1 MKRGLDI
8 VLILATAPLW
18 VPLAAFTAL
27 LVLIFM
33 GRPVFFFDERSGAL
47 GKPFRLVKF
56 RSMLEG
62 IGSDA
67 ERLTRFGR
75 FLRSTSLDEL
85 PELWNVIKGE
95 MSLVGPRPLPVRYLP
110 RYTDEQ
116 RRRLD
121 VRPGVTGL
129 AQINGR
135 NQISWSDKFHY
146 DLEYVER
153 QSLLLD
159 VKILL
164 LTVGKVLLQ
173 SGVNNSANETMPEFD
188 GESHG

>member
-8 VLILATAPLW
+8 ILILATAPFW
-18 VPLAAFTAL
+18 VPLASFTAL

-56 RSMLEG
+56 RSMLDG
-62 IGSDA
+62 VGSDA

-116 RRRLD
+116 RRRLE

-173 SGVNNSANETMPEFD
+173 SGVNNSENVTMPEFD

>member
-8 VLILATAPLW
+8 ILILATAPFW
-18 VPLAAFTAL
+18 VPLASFTAL

-62 IGSDA
+62 VGSDA

-116 RRRLD
+116 RRRLE

>member
-8 VLILATAPLW
+8 ILILATAPFW
-18 VPLAAFTAL
+18 VPLASFTAL

-56 RSMLEG
+56 RSMLDG
-62 IGSDA
+62 VGSDA

-153 QSLLLD
+153 HSLLLD

-164 LTVGKVLLQ
+164 LTVGKVFLQ
-173 SGVNNSANETMPEFD
+173 SGVNNSENVTMPEFD

>member
-8 VLILATAPLW
+8 ILILATAPLW
-18 VPLAAFTAL
+18 VPLASFTAL

-56 RSMLEG
+56 RSMLDG
-62 IGSDA
+62 VGSDA

-116 RRRLD
+116 RRRLE

-173 SGVNNSANETMPEFD
+173 SGVNNSENETMPEFD

>member
-8 VLILATAPLW
+8 ILILATAPFW
-18 VPLAAFTAL
+18 VPLASFTAL

-62 IGSDA
+62 VGSDA

-116 RRRLD
+116 RRRLE

-173 SGVNNSANETMPEFD
+173 SGVNNSENVTMPEFD

>member
-1 MKRGLDI
+1 
-8 VLILATAPLW
+8 
-18 VPLAAFTAL
+18 
-27 LVLIFM
+27 
-33 GRPVFFFDERSGAL
+33 
-47 GKPFRLVKF
+47 KPFRLVKF
-56 RSMLEG
+56 RSMLDG
-62 IGSDA
+62 VGSDA

-116 RRRLD
+116 RRRLE

-173 SGVNNSANETMPEFD
+173 SGVNNSENVTMPEFD

>member
-1 MKRGLDI
+1 MLDG
-8 VLILATAPLW
+8 V
-18 VPLAAFTAL
+18 
-27 LVLIFM
+27 
-33 GRPVFFFDERSGAL
+33 
-47 GKPFRLVKF
+47 
-56 RSMLEG
+56 
-62 IGSDA
+62 GSDA

-116 RRRLD
+116 RRRLE

-173 SGVNNSANETMPEFD
+173 SGVNNSVNETMPEFD

>member
-8 VLILATAPLW
+8 ILILATAPFW
-18 VPLAAFTAL
+18 VPLASFTAL

-47 GKPFRLVKF
+47 GTPFRLVKF
-56 RSMLEG
+56 RSMLDG
-62 IGSDA
+62 VGSDA

-135 NQISWSDKFHY
+135 NQISWSDQFHY
-146 DLEYVER
+146 DLDYVER
-153 QSLLLD
+153 HSLLLD

-164 LTVGKVLLQ
+164 LTVGKVFLQ
-173 SGVNNSANETMPEFD
+173 SGVNNSENVTMPEFD